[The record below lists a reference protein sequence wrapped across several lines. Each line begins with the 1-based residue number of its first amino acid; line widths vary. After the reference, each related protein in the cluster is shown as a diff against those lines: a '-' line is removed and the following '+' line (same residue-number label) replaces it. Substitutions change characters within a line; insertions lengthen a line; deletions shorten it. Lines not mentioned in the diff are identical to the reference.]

1 MARINGVDITE
12 PRGSGGGGFT
22 NALMGIFRD
31 RSRAQQQL
39 NLMAFGSALD
49 VASKA
54 AETEITGDI
63 ARKGLVKDF
72 ATIYAKHKKDV
83 LYPKGHPRAGEVK
96 YKAGDYKHPELAKHA
111 SEAGLEKTPSGNTE
125 FSPSSLSK
133 LELAKKGVGPF
144 SEYGL
149 APTAG
154 VKPTTGPAK
163 PRGRKGSAPAQPE
176 QPVATPMVND
186 TTTPVA
192 PANVG
197 QRAPKPTKGGFT
209 QPVLPGMSRAGATKA
224 AKPKKAPKVAPTGG
238 TSNLGMGEM
247 PSA

>member
-54 AETEITGDI
+54 AETEVVADVS
-63 ARKGLVKDF
+63 RKALVKDF
-72 ATIYAKHKKDV
+72 RTFNAKHTKDV

-96 YKAGDYKHPELAKHA
+96 YKAGDYKHPELQKHV
-111 SEAGLEKTPSGNTE
+111 SEAGLEATPYGYR
-125 FSPSSLSK
+125 FSPSSLTK
-133 LELAKKGVGPF
+133 LEMARKGVGPF

-163 PRGRKGSAPAQPE
+163 PRGRRGSAPAQPE
-176 QPVATPMVND
+176 QPAATPMVND

-209 QPVLPGMSRAGATKA
+209 QPALPGMSRAGATKA

-238 TSNLGMGEM
+238 TSNIGMGEM